1 MCVGASFAWYAW
13 KGSEVNVNV
22 NFADLDP
29 YIKYTPL
36 TIKNSDKN
44 KTLTESNDYT
54 GGIGYNLTFNKNA
67 NGDNLDAYGQNYLK
81 VTSATDSDIFKA
93 SNLKWTLVS
102 VSNNTREEIST
113 GNFVGENVVEGNDTS
128 KMIPISIDFSLTK
141 ESQNTNYEF
150 YLWLDSNGHQNVD
163 ISGKNITVSLASNAS
178 TIKDV
183 DEMYI
188 RSIEYE
194 VGVIKKFTAYSSK
207 YDITGYK
214 IINTETTPSYS
225 DNDWITIS
233 NNEAA
238 TIESGKIVTIEPNK
252 NMNTINN
259 ICIKNS
265 NNEVYCKSIGKYS
278 DEAGDKPNNT
288 LCNNLTYN
296 GNSQQLVSSTSVNGY
311 GYTLKDYTGKNAGD
325 YTITASLKDNYVWK
339 DGTSNDI
346 TFNCSINK
354 KVASITANDQH
365 ITYEDSIDNSVSKI
379 TTSGLVTGHS
389 VSSITLTPSTNNV
402 ITNGTITPSK
412 ATIVSDGTDVTSNY
426 NITYNTGKLVID
438 ALSIENAEITL
449 NQTTYTYD
457 GNEKKPT
464 TTVVLN
470 NKTLILNTD
479 YTVSYSNNKNAGTA
493 TVTITGKGNY
503 TGTKSINFTIGK
515 KANSL
520 TVTAKTLTYN
530 KKDQALVGVSN
541 AQGTVYYAVGTELT
555 SSNYSS
561 SGSATIPT
569 KMNVGSYTVYYYTPG
584 NGNYQEK
591 KGSVISTINPYNLS
605 NATIASISNQLYTGN
620 EIKPAP
626 AVTVP
631 LPSGS
636 TTTLVNGT
644 DFNYSYSNNK
654 NAGTATVTVTGK
666 GNYTGTKSINFK
678 IEYKTY
684 TVTLNN
690 QSATSAGTTILY
702 GRYADGIYL
711 DSAYSKKMTT
721 SANAIA
727 KPSKTGY
734 TFGGYYT
741 ATNGGGTQLINASG
755 NITSSFTNTLYNNNV
770 TLYAKWIADSYTITF
785 NSNGGTGSMSDLT
798 MTYDTAKTLTA
809 NSFKKQYTVTY
820 NYDGATGGNSNS
832 SATANYKF
840 VGWTKDGINL
850 YSKLNLSSNSFTIDN
865 DGMYYVSKSNTGSS
879 GTYLNFFYN
888 KRDDIVS
895 GNDYTEIEVIKSLD
909 YSGNLNLYVGDS
921 HTAAKSQITGTSK
934 SVSSLKVGNNYFA
947 LKGSTNSSP
956 SLLSRGFI
964 GVPVNTS
971 ITIKFRPVL
980 IAAKYNNI
988 DMYFFDS
995 SSVKNLTT
1003 TNGGKVNLYADWNET
1018 SINLPTPTKT
1028 GYTFAGWY
1036 KSSSGGTKVG
1046 NGGTSY
1052 TPTSNVTLYAKWTAN
1067 ALAFNDKTITK
1078 SFSTSSQSDTINS
1091 ASNGTGS
1098 YTYSIISG
1106 NDNSYFSLSGTNLTI
1121 KVSTPGGTYKLTVQ
1135 AKDQKSGATKN
1146 ATITI
1151 TINKISNTLSVTAKT
1166 LTYNK
1171 KDQTLVSV
1179 SNAQGTVYYAV
1190 GTELTSSNYSS
1201 SGSTTIPTK
1210 MNAGSYTIYYYTPG
1224 NGNYQEKKG
1233 SVISKINAYNLSN
1246 ATIASISNQT
1256 YTGNEIK
1263 PTPAVTVPLPSG
1275 STTTLVNGTDFNYSY
1290 SNNKNAGTATVTV
1303 TGKGNYTGTKSINFT
1318 IVYKTYTITLDNQS
1332 ATSAGTTILY
1342 GRYADGIY
1350 LDSAYSKKMTTSAN
1364 PITKPSKT
1372 GNTFGGYYT
1381 ATNGGG
1387 TPLINASGN
1396 ITSSFTNTLYNNNV
1410 TLYAKWSVN
1419 NYTITFNANGG
1430 SVSTANKSV
1439 TYGSTYGDLP
1449 TPTRTGYTFIG
1460 WFTGNATRD
1469 SSQAYKDHPMLYYS
1483 DTYSDLYNAFGYNE
1497 KSLYNHY
1504 LSNGKSEGRR
1514 ISQYISSDTVAITSN
1529 TTLYAGWYP
1538 NPNTYTITYYG
1549 NGGSS
1554 AQYGTSWSNTATYDS
1569 TYTVESNWYTRTGY
1583 TFAGWTTNSDGTDD
1597 GYGWTGW
1604 SGTWKYDNGQYGISN
1619 NTLNLYARWSV
1630 NSYTLSITKGTG
1642 VSTIY
1647 YKVNG
1652 ASSYTSSTSNVSVSV
1667 NYGTTYYYYGT
1678 ASTGY
1683 YMTTCTASSPCSG
1696 SMGTSNVSKS
1706 LTAYESVYQLYNSS
1720 GTSTGYANSLAN
1732 AISNVSSG
1740 GTVKALKNNSS
1751 GAVTI
1756 DKNITFNTNGKTIT
1770 LSNSITNSATTKITG
1785 SGTLYYSSGVVISN
1799 KGNLTISNSTIKTD
1813 YTAAISMSAGT
1824 MNVNG
1829 GTFVINASNCSNGC
1843 APFVPSGGTLNIN
1856 GGTYQ
1861 GTNLNFLVING
1872 GGTVNFGQTKS
1883 LTVSGIAI
1891 WNNSGTINFK
1901 QGTLKDVTNGITLRG
1916 GTANVSGGSIT
1927 ASGQAISVNGGETN
1941 ITGGTLTGAHGILS
1955 SSGTVNITGGSIVG
1969 SSYEAIYNNGA
1980 TVNIGTRDN
1989 VVKDVPELH
1998 SSNSFSFNN
2007 VSGTWNWYD
2016 GVLYGPKSTY
2026 NFNSA
2031 PSATET
2037 GYSAVTVVD
2046 ATNGYKTYLL
2056 KSSDM
2061 VYRLFNSSG
2070 KITGYANS
2078 LANAISNTSSGG
2090 TMLALKNNTSAG
2102 VNVHN
2107 NVTLDTNGKTITMT
2121 GLLVNSAGYTLN
2133 IKGNG
2138 TITSSSSIDELLYV
2152 LGTTNLSETTLQCTS
2167 SNCKRVVL
2175 QRGTLNMSS
2184 GTIIHTAGSAVT
2196 SEKGTFKVTSGSII
2210 GSSGN
2215 GISVSGGNV
2224 NLVTSDKKITVSG
2237 LYYGIISGGAKT
2249 ADVDLNISSDSPTR
2263 IMIYTTSQDNGSS
2276 TAISMEGHDDSNNFV
2291 VTSSIEGATFYS
2303 YGHAMS
2309 NGLYNTMTVSNVV
2322 MESRNI
2328 TLYNRGM
2335 LYLGYDPTVGHADDN
2350 SGADVSIANVDTYAV
2365 FNYTGG
2371 TIYMGRGTYVYDVRN
2386 TSSITNDN
2394 TKKPFAN
2401 YGTIYLN
2408 GGRIYYN
2415 YGVNSSFYN
2424 LEGGTVVQSG
2434 WGINNV
2440 STTYTFNYYNKG
2452 ASYSIRRYSYKK
2464 S

>member
-1 MCVGASFAWYAW
+1 MRNFNKIIFLYIFIFVMCMGASFAWYAW
-13 KGSEVNVNV
+13 KSSEVNVNV

-36 TIKNSDKN
+36 TIKESDKN

-81 VTSATDSDIFKA
+81 VTSTTDSDIFKA
-93 SNLKWTLVS
+93 SNFKWTLVS
-102 VSNNTREEIST
+102 VNDSTRTVIST

-150 YLWLDSNGHQNVD
+150 YLWLDSNSHQNVD
-163 ISGKNITVSLASNAS
+163 ISGKNITVSMASNAS
-178 TIKDV
+178 TIKNV

-194 VGVIKKFTAYSSK
+194 VGIIKKFTAYSSK

-225 DNDWITIS
+225 DNNWIAIS
-233 NNEAA
+233 SDNSTTEAA
-238 TIESGKIVTIEPNK
+238 TIESGRVVTINPNK
-252 NMNTINN
+252 TMDTINN
-259 ICIKNS
+259 ICIKNE

-278 DEAGDKPNNT
+278 DEIDRPTGT

-296 GNSQQLVSSTSVNGY
+296 GNSQQLVSSTSGV
-311 GYTLKDYTGKNAGD
+311 GYTLSGYNQKNAGT
-325 YTITASLKDNYVWK
+325 YTITATLKDNYSWK
-339 DGTSNDI
+339 TSVNGSYTDKATFDCNIKQKTLTVKALDQTIYYGDTISQGLNMI
-346 TFNCSINK
+346 TSTGLVEN
-354 KVASITANDQH
+354 
-365 ITYEDSIDNSVSKI
+365 DSIA
-379 TTSGLVTGHS
+379 
-389 VSSITLTPSTNNV
+389 SITLTPSTTEVTN
-402 ITNGTITPSK
+402 NGTITPE
-412 ATIVSDGTDVTSNY
+412 VSAIFNNDGDDTMGNY
-426 NITYNTGKLVID
+426 NITYEKGKLIIKD
-438 ALSIENAEITL
+438 LSIETAEITL
-449 NQTTYTYD
+449 NPTSYTYD

-464 TTVVLN
+464 ITVVLN
-470 NKTLILNTD
+470 NKTLVNGID
-479 YTVSYSNNKNAGTA
+479 YTV
-493 TVTITGKGNY
+493 
-503 TGTKSINFTIGK
+503 
-515 KANSL
+515 
-520 TVTAKTLTYN
+520 
-530 KKDQALVGVSN
+530 
-541 AQGTVYYAVGTELT
+541 
-555 SSNYSS
+555 
-561 SGSATIPT
+561 
-569 KMNVGSYTVYYYTPG
+569 
-584 NGNYQEK
+584 
-591 KGSVISTINPYNLS
+591 
-605 NATIASISNQLYTGN
+605 
-620 EIKPAP
+620 
-626 AVTVP
+626 
-631 LPSGS
+631 
-636 TTTLVNGT
+636 
-644 DFNYSYSNNK
+644 SYSNNK

-666 GNYTGTKSINFK
+666 GNYTGTKSINF
-678 IEYKTY
+678 
-684 TVTLNN
+684 
-690 QSATSAGTTILY
+690 
-702 GRYADGIYL
+702 
-711 DSAYSKKMTT
+711 
-721 SANAIA
+721 
-727 KPSKTGY
+727 
-734 TFGGYYT
+734 
-741 ATNGGGTQLINASG
+741 
-755 NITSSFTNTLYNNNV
+755 
-770 TLYAKWIADSYTITF
+770 
-785 NSNGGTGSMSDLT
+785 
-798 MTYDTAKTLTA
+798 
-809 NSFKKQYTVTY
+809 
-820 NYDGATGGNSNS
+820 
-832 SATANYKF
+832 
-840 VGWTKDGINL
+840 
-850 YSKLNLSSNSFTIDN
+850 TID
-865 DGMYYVSKSNTGSS
+865 K
-879 GTYLNFFYN
+879 
-888 KRDDIVS
+888 K
-895 GNDYTEIEVIKSLD
+895 
-909 YSGNLNLYVGDS
+909 
-921 HTAAKSQITGTSK
+921 A
-934 SVSSLKVGNNYFA
+934 
-947 LKGSTNSSP
+947 
-956 SLLSRGFI
+956 
-964 GVPVNTS
+964 
-971 ITIKFRPVL
+971 
-980 IAAKYNNI
+980 
-988 DMYFFDS
+988 
-995 SSVKNLTT
+995 
-1003 TNGGKVNLYADWNET
+1003 
-1018 SINLPTPTKT
+1018 
-1028 GYTFAGWY
+1028 
-1036 KSSSGGTKVG
+1036 
-1046 NGGTSY
+1046 
-1052 TPTSNVTLYAKWTAN
+1052 
-1067 ALAFNDKTITK
+1067 
-1078 SFSTSSQSDTINS
+1078 
-1091 ASNGTGS
+1091 
-1098 YTYSIISG
+1098 
-1106 NDNSYFSLSGTNLTI
+1106 
-1121 KVSTPGGTYKLTVQ
+1121 
-1135 AKDQKSGATKN
+1135 
-1146 ATITI
+1146 
-1151 TINKISNTLSVTAKT
+1151 NTLSVTAKT

-1171 KDQTLVSV
+1171 SAQALVSV
-1179 SNAQGTVYYAV
+1179 SNTQGTVYYAV

-1210 MNAGSYTIYYYTPG
+1210 MNAGSYTVYYYTPG
-1224 NGNYQEKKG
+1224 NGNYSAKNG
-1233 SVISKINAYNLSN
+1233 SVTSKINAYNLTN
-1246 ATIASISNQT
+1246 ATIASVSSQT
-1256 YTGNEIK
+1256 YTGSAITPTPAVTVPLPPGSTTTLVNGTDFNYSYSNNKNAGKATVTVTGKGNYTGTKSINFTIDKKANSLTVTAKTLTYNKKDQALVSVSNTQGTVYYAVGTELTSSNYSSSGSTTIPTK
-1263 PTPAVTVPLPSG
+1263 MNAGSYTVYYYTPGNGNYSAKNGSVTSKINAYNLTNATIASVSSQTYTGSAITPTPAVTVPLPSG

-1554 AQYGTSWSNTATYDS
+1554 DQYGTSWSNTATYDS

-1619 NTLNLYARWSV
+1619 NALNLYARWSV

-1642 VSTIY
+1642 VGTIY

-1696 SMGTSNVSKS
+1696 TMGTSNVSKS

-1756 DKNITFNTNGKTIT
+1756 SKNVKINTNGKTIT
-1770 LSNSITNSATTKITG
+1770 LSNSITNSATTEITG
-1785 SGTLYYSSGVVISN
+1785 NGTLYYSSGVVISN

-1813 YTAAISMSAGT
+1813 YTAVISMSAGT
-1824 MNVNG
+1824 INVNG

-1843 APFVPSGGTLNIN
+1843 APFAPTGGTLNIN

-1901 QGTLKDVTNGITLRG
+1901 QGTLKDVTNAITLQG

-1989 VVKDVPELH
+1989 VVNDVPELH
-1998 SSNSFSFNN
+1998 SSNSLSFNN

-2070 KITGYANS
+2070 KITGYA
-2078 LANAISNTSSGG
+2078 ANLSDAITNTSSGG

-2196 SEKGTFKVTSGSII
+2196 SEKGTFEVTSGSII

-2215 GISVSGGNV
+2215 GISVTGGNV
-2224 NLVTSDKKITVSG
+2224 NLVTADRQITVSG
-2237 LYYGIISGGAKT
+2237 LYYGIIAPGTRNAN
-2249 ADVDLNISSDSPTR
+2249 VNLNISSDSPTR
-2263 IMIYTTSQDNGSS
+2263 IMIYTTSKDNIYS
-2276 TAISMEGHDDSNNFV
+2276 TALSMEAHSDSNNFV
-2291 VTSSIEGATFYS
+2291 VTSLIEGAAIYS
-2303 YGHAMS
+2303 YGHAIG
-2309 NGLYNTMTVSNVV
+2309 NGKYNTMTVSNTI
-2322 MESRNI
+2322 MEAGNNS
-2328 TLYNRGM
+2328 TCYNAGT
-2335 LYLGYDPTVGHADDN
+2335 LYLGYDPTVGHVDDN
-2350 SGADVSIANVDTYAV
+2350 SGADVSIANVNHYDIY
-2365 FNYTGG
+2365 NDSGG
-2371 TIYMGRGTYVYDVRN
+2371 KIYMGRGTYVYDVRN
-2386 TSSITNDN
+2386 TSSITNDG
-2394 TKKPFAN
+2394 TKKPFGNA
-2401 YGTIYLN
+2401 GTIYLN

-2415 YGVNSSFYN
+2415 YGVNSSFNN
-2424 LEGGTVVQSG
+2424 LNGGTVVQSG
-2434 WGINNV
+2434 WGINTV
-2440 STTYTFNYYNKG
+2440 STTYTFSYYNEG
-2452 ASYSIRRYSYKK
+2452 AFYSMRRYSYKK

>member
-1 MCVGASFAWYAW
+1 M
-13 KGSEVNVNV
+13 
-22 NFADLDP
+22 
-29 YIKYTPL
+29 
-36 TIKNSDKN
+36 
-44 KTLTESNDYT
+44 
-54 GGIGYNLTFNKNA
+54 NA
-67 NGDNLDAYGQNYLK
+67 
-81 VTSATDSDIFKA
+81 
-93 SNLKWTLVS
+93 
-102 VSNNTREEIST
+102 
-113 GNFVGENVVEGNDTS
+113 
-128 KMIPISIDFSLTK
+128 
-141 ESQNTNYEF
+141 
-150 YLWLDSNGHQNVD
+150 
-163 ISGKNITVSLASNAS
+163 
-178 TIKDV
+178 
-183 DEMYI
+183 
-188 RSIEYE
+188 
-194 VGVIKKFTAYSSK
+194 
-207 YDITGYK
+207 
-214 IINTETTPSYS
+214 
-225 DNDWITIS
+225 
-233 NNEAA
+233 
-238 TIESGKIVTIEPNK
+238 
-252 NMNTINN
+252 
-259 ICIKNS
+259 
-265 NNEVYCKSIGKYS
+265 
-278 DEAGDKPNNT
+278 
-288 LCNNLTYN
+288 
-296 GNSQQLVSSTSVNGY
+296 
-311 GYTLKDYTGKNAGD
+311 
-325 YTITASLKDNYVWK
+325 
-339 DGTSNDI
+339 
-346 TFNCSINK
+346 
-354 KVASITANDQH
+354 
-365 ITYEDSIDNSVSKI
+365 
-379 TTSGLVTGHS
+379 
-389 VSSITLTPSTNNV
+389 
-402 ITNGTITPSK
+402 
-412 ATIVSDGTDVTSNY
+412 
-426 NITYNTGKLVID
+426 
-438 ALSIENAEITL
+438 
-449 NQTTYTYD
+449 
-457 GNEKKPT
+457 
-464 TTVVLN
+464 
-470 NKTLILNTD
+470 
-479 YTVSYSNNKNAGTA
+479 
-493 TVTITGKGNY
+493 
-503 TGTKSINFTIGK
+503 
-515 KANSL
+515 
-520 TVTAKTLTYN
+520 
-530 KKDQALVGVSN
+530 
-541 AQGTVYYAVGTELT
+541 
-555 SSNYSS
+555 
-561 SGSATIPT
+561 
-569 KMNVGSYTVYYYTPG
+569 GSYTVYYYTRG
-584 NGNYQEK
+584 NDNYQEK
-591 KGSVISTINPYNLS
+591 KGSVISTINP
-605 NATIASISNQLYTGN
+605 
-620 EIKPAP
+620 
-626 AVTVP
+626 
-631 LPSGS
+631 
-636 TTTLVNGT
+636 
-644 DFNYSYSNNK
+644 
-654 NAGTATVTVTGK
+654 
-666 GNYTGTKSINFK
+666 
-678 IEYKTY
+678 
-684 TVTLNN
+684 
-690 QSATSAGTTILY
+690 
-702 GRYADGIYL
+702 
-711 DSAYSKKMTT
+711 
-721 SANAIA
+721 
-727 KPSKTGY
+727 
-734 TFGGYYT
+734 
-741 ATNGGGTQLINASG
+741 
-755 NITSSFTNTLYNNNV
+755 
-770 TLYAKWIADSYTITF
+770 
-785 NSNGGTGSMSDLT
+785 
-798 MTYDTAKTLTA
+798 
-809 NSFKKQYTVTY
+809 
-820 NYDGATGGNSNS
+820 
-832 SATANYKF
+832 
-840 VGWTKDGINL
+840 
-850 YSKLNLSSNSFTIDN
+850 
-865 DGMYYVSKSNTGSS
+865 
-879 GTYLNFFYN
+879 
-888 KRDDIVS
+888 
-895 GNDYTEIEVIKSLD
+895 
-909 YSGNLNLYVGDS
+909 
-921 HTAAKSQITGTSK
+921 
-934 SVSSLKVGNNYFA
+934 
-947 LKGSTNSSP
+947 
-956 SLLSRGFI
+956 
-964 GVPVNTS
+964 
-971 ITIKFRPVL
+971 
-980 IAAKYNNI
+980 
-988 DMYFFDS
+988 
-995 SSVKNLTT
+995 
-1003 TNGGKVNLYADWNET
+1003 
-1018 SINLPTPTKT
+1018 
-1028 GYTFAGWY
+1028 
-1036 KSSSGGTKVG
+1036 
-1046 NGGTSY
+1046 
-1052 TPTSNVTLYAKWTAN
+1052 
-1067 ALAFNDKTITK
+1067 
-1078 SFSTSSQSDTINS
+1078 
-1091 ASNGTGS
+1091 
-1098 YTYSIISG
+1098 
-1106 NDNSYFSLSGTNLTI
+1106 
-1121 KVSTPGGTYKLTVQ
+1121 
-1135 AKDQKSGATKN
+1135 
-1146 ATITI
+1146 
-1151 TINKISNTLSVTAKT
+1151 
-1166 LTYNK
+1166 
-1171 KDQTLVSV
+1171 
-1179 SNAQGTVYYAV
+1179 
-1190 GTELTSSNYSS
+1190 
-1201 SGSTTIPTK
+1201 
-1210 MNAGSYTIYYYTPG
+1210 
-1224 NGNYQEKKG
+1224 
-1233 SVISKINAYNLSN
+1233 YNLSN

-1554 AQYGTSWSNTATYDS
+1554 DQYGTSWSNTATYDS

-1619 NTLNLYARWSV
+1619 NALNLYARWSV

-1642 VSTIY
+1642 VGTIY

-1696 SMGTSNVSKS
+1696 TMGTSNVSKS

-1756 DKNITFNTNGKTIT
+1756 SKNVKINTNGKTIT
-1770 LSNSITNSATTKITG
+1770 LSNSITNSATTEITG
-1785 SGTLYYSSGVVISN
+1785 NGTLYYSSGVVISN

-1824 MNVNG
+1824 INVNG
-1829 GTFVINASNCSNGC
+1829 GTFVINASSCSNGC

-1861 GTNLNFLVING
+1861 GTNLNYLVING

-1901 QGTLKDVTNGITLRG
+1901 QGTLKDVINGITLQG

-1941 ITGGTLTGAHGILS
+1941 ITGGTLTGAHGIVS
-1955 SSGTVNITGGSIVG
+1955 GSGTVNITGGSIVG
-1969 SSYEAIYNNGA
+1969 NSYEAIYNNGA

-1989 VVKDVPELH
+1989 VVNDVPELH

-2070 KITGYANS
+2070 KITGYA
-2078 LANAISNTSSGG
+2078 ANLSDAITNTSSGG
-2090 TMLALKNNTSAG
+2090 TMLALKDNTSAG

-2276 TAISMEGHDDSNNFV
+2276 TAISMEGHNDSNNFV

-2303 YGHAMS
+2303 YGHAMN

-2350 SGADVSIANVDTYAV
+2350 SGFDVSIANVDTYAV
-2365 FNYTGG
+2365 VNYIGG

-2386 TSSITNDN
+2386 TSSITNDS

>member
-1 MCVGASFAWYAW
+1 MRNFNKIIFLYIFIFVMCMGASFAWYAW
-13 KGSEVNVNV
+13 KSSEVNVNV

-36 TIKNSDKN
+36 TIKESDKN

-81 VTSATDSDIFKA
+81 VTSTTDSDIFKA
-93 SNLKWTLVS
+93 SNFKWTLVS
-102 VSNNTREEIST
+102 VSDSTRTVIST

-150 YLWLDSNGHQNVD
+150 YLWLDSNSHQNVD
-163 ISGKNITVSLASNAS
+163 ISGKNITVSMASNAS
-178 TIKDV
+178 TIKDI

-225 DNDWITIS
+225 DNDWIAIS
-233 NNEAA
+233 SDNSTTEAA
-238 TIESGKIVTIEPNK
+238 TIESGRVVTINPNK
-252 NMNTINN
+252 TMDTINN
-259 ICIKNS
+259 ICIKNE

-278 DEAGDKPNNT
+278 DEIDRPTGT

-296 GNSQQLVSSTSVNGY
+296 GNSQQLVSSTSGV
-311 GYTLKDYTGKNAGD
+311 GYTLSGYNQKNAGT
-325 YTITASLKDNYVWK
+325 YTITATLKDNYSWK
-339 DGTSNDI
+339 TSVNGSYTDKATFDCNIKQKNLTVKALDQTIYYGDTISQGLNMI
-346 TFNCSINK
+346 TSTGL
-354 KVASITANDQH
+354 VGS
-365 ITYEDSIDNSVSKI
+365 DSIA
-379 TTSGLVTGHS
+379 
-389 VSSITLTPSTNNV
+389 SITLTPSTTEVTN
-402 ITNGTITPSK
+402 NGTITPE
-412 ATIVSDGTDVTSNY
+412 VSAIFNNDGDDTMGNY
-426 NITYNTGKLVID
+426 NITYEKGKLIIKD
-438 ALSIENAEITL
+438 LSIETAEITL
-449 NQTTYTYD
+449 NPTSYTYD

-464 TTVVLN
+464 ITVVLN
-470 NKTLILNTD
+470 NKTLVNGID

-493 TVTITGKGNY
+493 TVTVTGKGNY
-503 TGTKSINFTIGK
+503 TGTKSINFTIDK
-515 KANSL
+515 KANTLS
-520 TVTAKTLTYN
+520 VTAKTLTYN
-530 KKDQALVGVSN
+530 KKDQALVSVSN
-541 AQGTVYYAVGTELT
+541 AQGSVYYAVGTELT
-555 SSNYSS
+555 SSNYSTA
-561 SGSATIPT
+561 GSTTIPT
-569 KMNVGSYTVYYYTPG
+569 KTDAGSYTVYYYTPG

-591 KGSVISTINPYNLS
+591 KGSVISTINPYNLR
-605 NATIASISNQLYTGN
+605 NATIASVSSQTYTGSAITPTPVVTVPLPSSSSPTTLTNNTDFTYSYSNNTNAGTATVTVTGKGNYTGSKSINFTIGKKGNTLSVTAKTLTYNKSAQALVSVSNAQGSVYYAVGTELTSSNYSTAGSTTIPTKTDAGSYTVYYYTLGNGNYSAKNGSVTSKINAYNLTNATIASVSNQTYTGN
-620 EIKPAP
+620 EIKPTP

-631 LPSGS
+631 LPPGS

-654 NAGTATVTVTGK
+654 NT
-666 GNYTGTKSINFK
+666 
-678 IEYKTY
+678 
-684 TVTLNN
+684 
-690 QSATSAGTTILY
+690 
-702 GRYADGIYL
+702 
-711 DSAYSKKMTT
+711 
-721 SANAIA
+721 
-727 KPSKTGY
+727 
-734 TFGGYYT
+734 
-741 ATNGGGTQLINASG
+741 
-755 NITSSFTNTLYNNNV
+755 
-770 TLYAKWIADSYTITF
+770 
-785 NSNGGTGSMSDLT
+785 
-798 MTYDTAKTLTA
+798 
-809 NSFKKQYTVTY
+809 
-820 NYDGATGGNSNS
+820 
-832 SATANYKF
+832 
-840 VGWTKDGINL
+840 
-850 YSKLNLSSNSFTIDN
+850 
-865 DGMYYVSKSNTGSS
+865 
-879 GTYLNFFYN
+879 
-888 KRDDIVS
+888 
-895 GNDYTEIEVIKSLD
+895 
-909 YSGNLNLYVGDS
+909 
-921 HTAAKSQITGTSK
+921 
-934 SVSSLKVGNNYFA
+934 
-947 LKGSTNSSP
+947 
-956 SLLSRGFI
+956 
-964 GVPVNTS
+964 
-971 ITIKFRPVL
+971 
-980 IAAKYNNI
+980 
-988 DMYFFDS
+988 
-995 SSVKNLTT
+995 
-1003 TNGGKVNLYADWNET
+1003 
-1018 SINLPTPTKT
+1018 
-1028 GYTFAGWY
+1028 
-1036 KSSSGGTKVG
+1036 
-1046 NGGTSY
+1046 
-1052 TPTSNVTLYAKWTAN
+1052 
-1067 ALAFNDKTITK
+1067 
-1078 SFSTSSQSDTINS
+1078 
-1091 ASNGTGS
+1091 
-1098 YTYSIISG
+1098 
-1106 NDNSYFSLSGTNLTI
+1106 
-1121 KVSTPGGTYKLTVQ
+1121 
-1135 AKDQKSGATKN
+1135 
-1146 ATITI
+1146 
-1151 TINKISNTLSVTAKT
+1151 
-1166 LTYNK
+1166 
-1171 KDQTLVSV
+1171 
-1179 SNAQGTVYYAV
+1179 
-1190 GTELTSSNYSS
+1190 
-1201 SGSTTIPTK
+1201 
-1210 MNAGSYTIYYYTPG
+1210 
-1224 NGNYQEKKG
+1224 
-1233 SVISKINAYNLSN
+1233 
-1246 ATIASISNQT
+1246 
-1256 YTGNEIK
+1256 
-1263 PTPAVTVPLPSG
+1263 
-1275 STTTLVNGTDFNYSY
+1275 
-1290 SNNKNAGTATVTV
+1290 GTATVTV

-1364 PITKPSKT
+1364 HITKPSKT
-1372 GNTFGGYYT
+1372 GYTFGGYYT

-1387 TPLINASGN
+1387 TQLINASGN

-1419 NYTITFNANGG
+1419 NYTVTFNANGG
-1430 SVSTANKSV
+1430 SVSTASKSV
-1439 TYGSTYGDLP
+1439 TYGSTYGNLP
-1449 TPTRTGYTFIG
+1449 TPTRNGYTFIG

-1469 SSQAYKDHPMLYYS
+1469 SSKAYKDHPMLYYS

-1497 KSLYNHY
+1497 KSLYDHY
-1504 LSNGKSEGRR
+1504 LSYGKSEGRR

-1538 NPNTYTITYYG
+1538 NPSTYTITYYG

-1569 TYTVESNWYTRTGY
+1569 PYTIENNWYTRTGY

-1619 NTLNLYARWSV
+1619 NALNLYARWSV

-1642 VSTIY
+1642 VGTIY

-1696 SMGTSNVSKS
+1696 TMGTSNVSKS

-1756 DKNITFNTNGKTIT
+1756 SKNVKINTNGKTIT
-1770 LSNSITNSATTKITG
+1770 LSNSITNSATTEITG
-1785 SGTLYYSSGVVISN
+1785 NGTLYYSSGVVISN

-1813 YTAAISMSAGT
+1813 YTAVISMSAGT
-1824 MNVNG
+1824 INVNG

-1901 QGTLKDVTNGITLRG
+1901 KGTLKDVTNAITLRG

-1941 ITGGTLTGAHGILS
+1941 ITGGTLTGAHGIVS
-1955 SSGTVNITGGSIVG
+1955 SSGTVNVTGGSIVG

-1989 VVKDVPELH
+1989 VVNDVPELH
-1998 SSNSFSFNN
+1998 SSNSLSFNN

-2016 GVLYGPKSTY
+2016 GVLYGPQSTY

-2046 ATNGYKTYLL
+2046 AANGYKTYLL

-2061 VYRLFNSSG
+2061 VYRLHNSSG
-2070 KITGYANS
+2070 KITGYA
-2078 LANAISNTSSGG
+2078 ANLSDAITNTSSGG
-2090 TMLALKNNTSAG
+2090 TMLALKDNTSAG

-2121 GLLVNSAGYTLN
+2121 GLLVNSDGYTLN
-2133 IKGNG
+2133 IKGSG

-2152 LGTTNLSETTLQCTS
+2152 LGTTNLSETTLKCTS
-2167 SNCKRVVL
+2167 SSCKRVVL

-2184 GTIIHTAGSAVT
+2184 GIILHTAGSAVRN
-2196 SEKGTFKVTSGSII
+2196 EKGTFKVTGGSII

-2224 NLVTSDKKITVSG
+2224 NLVTSDKQITVSG

-2249 ADVDLNISSDSPTR
+2249 ANVNLNISSDSPTR

-2276 TAISMEGHDDSNNFV
+2276 TAISMEGHDASNNFV

-2303 YGHAMS
+2303 YGHAMN

-2335 LYLGYDPTVGHADDN
+2335 LYLGYDPTVGHVDDN
-2350 SGADVSIANVDTYAV
+2350 SGADVSIANVDTYDV

-2371 TIYMGRGTYVYDVRN
+2371 TIYMGKGTYVYDVRD

-2434 WGINNV
+2434 WGITNV

-2452 ASYSIRRYSYKK
+2452 ASYSIRRYSSKK

>member
-1 MCVGASFAWYAW
+1 MRNFNKIIFLYIFIFVMCMGASFAWYAW
-13 KGSEVNVNV
+13 KSSEVNVNV

-36 TIKNSDKN
+36 TIKESDKN

-81 VTSATDSDIFKA
+81 VTSTTDSDIFKA
-93 SNLKWTLVS
+93 SNFKWTLVS
-102 VSNNTREEIST
+102 VNDSTRTVIST

-150 YLWLDSNGHQNVD
+150 YLWLDSNSHQNVD
-163 ISGKNITVSLASNAS
+163 ISGKNITVSMASNAS
-178 TIKDV
+178 TIKNV

-194 VGVIKKFTAYSSK
+194 VGIIKKFTAYSSK

-225 DNDWITIS
+225 DNDWIAIS
-233 NNEAA
+233 SDNSTTEAA
-238 TIESGKIVTIEPNK
+238 TIESGKVVTINPNK
-252 NMNTINN
+252 TMDTINN
-259 ICIKNS
+259 ICIKNE

-278 DEAGDKPNNT
+278 DEIDRPTGT

-296 GNSQQLVSSTSVNGY
+296 GNSQQLVSSTSGV
-311 GYTLKDYTGKNAGD
+311 GYTLSGYNQKNAGT
-325 YTITASLKDNYVWK
+325 YTITATLKDNYSWK
-339 DGTSNDI
+339 TSVNGSYTDKATFDCNIKQKTLTVKALDQTIYYGDTISQGLNMITSTGLVEND
-346 TFNCSINK
+346 
-354 KVASITANDQH
+354 SIT
-365 ITYEDSIDNSVSKI
+365 SII
-379 TTSGLVTGHS
+379 
-389 VSSITLTPSTNNV
+389 LTPSTTEVTN
-402 ITNGTITPSK
+402 NGTITPG
-412 ATIVSDGTDVTSNY
+412 VSAIFNNDGDDTMGNY
-426 NITYNTGKLVID
+426 NITYEKGKLIIKD
-438 ALSIENAEITL
+438 LSIETAEITL

-470 NKTLILNTD
+470 NKTLVNGTD

-503 TGTKSINFTIGK
+503 TGSKSINFTIDK

-530 KKDQALVGVSN
+530 KKAQA
-541 AQGTVYYAVGTELT
+541 
-555 SSNYSS
+555 
-561 SGSATIPT
+561 
-569 KMNVGSYTVYYYTPG
+569 
-584 NGNYQEK
+584 
-591 KGSVISTINPYNLS
+591 
-605 NATIASISNQLYTGN
+605 
-620 EIKPAP
+620 
-626 AVTVP
+626 
-631 LPSGS
+631 
-636 TTTLVNGT
+636 
-644 DFNYSYSNNK
+644 
-654 NAGTATVTVTGK
+654 
-666 GNYTGTKSINFK
+666 
-678 IEYKTY
+678 
-684 TVTLNN
+684 
-690 QSATSAGTTILY
+690 
-702 GRYADGIYL
+702 
-711 DSAYSKKMTT
+711 
-721 SANAIA
+721 
-727 KPSKTGY
+727 
-734 TFGGYYT
+734 
-741 ATNGGGTQLINASG
+741 
-755 NITSSFTNTLYNNNV
+755 
-770 TLYAKWIADSYTITF
+770 
-785 NSNGGTGSMSDLT
+785 
-798 MTYDTAKTLTA
+798 
-809 NSFKKQYTVTY
+809 
-820 NYDGATGGNSNS
+820 
-832 SATANYKF
+832 
-840 VGWTKDGINL
+840 
-850 YSKLNLSSNSFTIDN
+850 
-865 DGMYYVSKSNTGSS
+865 
-879 GTYLNFFYN
+879 
-888 KRDDIVS
+888 
-895 GNDYTEIEVIKSLD
+895 
-909 YSGNLNLYVGDS
+909 
-921 HTAAKSQITGTSK
+921 
-934 SVSSLKVGNNYFA
+934 
-947 LKGSTNSSP
+947 
-956 SLLSRGFI
+956 
-964 GVPVNTS
+964 
-971 ITIKFRPVL
+971 
-980 IAAKYNNI
+980 
-988 DMYFFDS
+988 
-995 SSVKNLTT
+995 
-1003 TNGGKVNLYADWNET
+1003 
-1018 SINLPTPTKT
+1018 
-1028 GYTFAGWY
+1028 
-1036 KSSSGGTKVG
+1036 
-1046 NGGTSY
+1046 
-1052 TPTSNVTLYAKWTAN
+1052 
-1067 ALAFNDKTITK
+1067 
-1078 SFSTSSQSDTINS
+1078 
-1091 ASNGTGS
+1091 
-1098 YTYSIISG
+1098 
-1106 NDNSYFSLSGTNLTI
+1106 
-1121 KVSTPGGTYKLTVQ
+1121 
-1135 AKDQKSGATKN
+1135 
-1146 ATITI
+1146 
-1151 TINKISNTLSVTAKT
+1151 
-1166 LTYNK
+1166 
-1171 KDQTLVSV
+1171 LVSV
-1179 SNAQGTVYYAV
+1179 SNTQGTVYYAV

-1210 MNAGSYTIYYYTPG
+1210 MNAGSYTVYYYTRG
-1224 NGNYQEKKG
+1224 NDNYQEKKG
-1233 SVISKINAYNLSN
+1233 SVISTINPYNLSN

-1256 YTGNEIK
+1256 YTGSAIT
-1263 PTPAVTVPLPSG
+1263 PTPAVTVPLPPG

-1554 AQYGTSWSNTATYDS
+1554 DQYGTSWSNTATYDS

-1619 NTLNLYARWSV
+1619 NALNLYARWSV

-1642 VSTIY
+1642 VGTIY

-1652 ASSYTSSTSNVSVSV
+1652 ASSYTSSTSNVSVGV

-1696 SMGTSNVSKS
+1696 TMGTSNVSKS

-1756 DKNITFNTNGKTIT
+1756 SKNVKINTNGKTIT
-1770 LSNSITNSATTKITG
+1770 LSNSITNSATTEITG
-1785 SGTLYYSSGVVISN
+1785 NGTLYYSSGVVISN

-1813 YTAAISMSAGT
+1813 YTAVISMSAGT
-1824 MNVNG
+1824 INVNG

-1843 APFVPSGGTLNIN
+1843 APFAPTGGTLNIN

-1901 QGTLKDVTNGITLRG
+1901 QGTLKDVTNAITLQG

-1989 VVKDVPELH
+1989 VVNDVPELH
-1998 SSNSFSFNN
+1998 SSNSLSFNN

-2070 KITGYANS
+2070 KITGYA
-2078 LANAISNTSSGG
+2078 ANLSDAITNTSSGG

-2303 YGHAMS
+2303 YGHAMN

-2335 LYLGYDPTVGHADDN
+2335 LYLGYDPTVGHVDNN
-2350 SGADVSIANVDTYAV
+2350 SGADVSIANVDTYDV
-2365 FNYTGG
+2365 CNYTGG
-2371 TIYMGRGTYVYDVRN
+2371 TIYMGRGTYVYDVRD
-2386 TSSITNDN
+2386 TSSITNDS

-2452 ASYSIRRYSYKK
+2452 ASYSIRRYSSKK

>member
-1 MCVGASFAWYAW
+1 MRNFNKIIFLYIFIFVMCMGASFAWYAW
-13 KGSEVNVNV
+13 KSSEVNVNV

-36 TIKNSDKN
+36 TIKESDKN

-81 VTSATDSDIFKA
+81 VTSTTDSDIFKA
-93 SNLKWTLVS
+93 SNFKWTLVS
-102 VSNNTREEIST
+102 VNDSTRTVIST

-150 YLWLDSNGHQNVD
+150 YLWLDSNSHQNVD
-163 ISGKNITVSLASNAS
+163 ISGKNITVSMASNAS
-178 TIKDV
+178 TIKNV

-194 VGVIKKFTAYSSK
+194 VGIIKKFTAYSSK

-225 DNDWITIS
+225 DNNWIAIS
-233 NNEAA
+233 SDNSTTEAA
-238 TIESGKIVTIEPNK
+238 TIESGRVVTINPNK
-252 NMNTINN
+252 TMDTINN
-259 ICIKNS
+259 ICIKNE

-278 DEAGDKPNNT
+278 DEIDRPTGT

-296 GNSQQLVSSTSVNGY
+296 GNSQQLVSSTSGV
-311 GYTLKDYTGKNAGD
+311 GYTLSGYNQKNAGT
-325 YTITASLKDNYVWK
+325 YTITATLKDNYSWK
-339 DGTSNDI
+339 TSVNGSYTDKATFDCNIKQKTLTVKALDQTIYYGDTISQGLNMITSTGLVEND
-346 TFNCSINK
+346 
-354 KVASITANDQH
+354 SIT
-365 ITYEDSIDNSVSKI
+365 SII
-379 TTSGLVTGHS
+379 
-389 VSSITLTPSTNNV
+389 LTPSTTEVTN
-402 ITNGTITPSK
+402 NGTITPG
-412 ATIVSDGTDVTSNY
+412 VSAIFNNDGDDTMGNY
-426 NITYNTGKLVID
+426 NITYEKGKLIIKD
-438 ALSIENAEITL
+438 LSIETAEITL

-470 NKTLILNTD
+470 NKTLVNGTD

-503 TGTKSINFTIGK
+503 TGSKSINFTIDK

-530 KKDQALVGVSN
+530 KKAQA
-541 AQGTVYYAVGTELT
+541 
-555 SSNYSS
+555 
-561 SGSATIPT
+561 
-569 KMNVGSYTVYYYTPG
+569 
-584 NGNYQEK
+584 
-591 KGSVISTINPYNLS
+591 
-605 NATIASISNQLYTGN
+605 
-620 EIKPAP
+620 
-626 AVTVP
+626 
-631 LPSGS
+631 
-636 TTTLVNGT
+636 
-644 DFNYSYSNNK
+644 
-654 NAGTATVTVTGK
+654 
-666 GNYTGTKSINFK
+666 
-678 IEYKTY
+678 
-684 TVTLNN
+684 
-690 QSATSAGTTILY
+690 
-702 GRYADGIYL
+702 
-711 DSAYSKKMTT
+711 
-721 SANAIA
+721 
-727 KPSKTGY
+727 
-734 TFGGYYT
+734 
-741 ATNGGGTQLINASG
+741 
-755 NITSSFTNTLYNNNV
+755 
-770 TLYAKWIADSYTITF
+770 
-785 NSNGGTGSMSDLT
+785 
-798 MTYDTAKTLTA
+798 
-809 NSFKKQYTVTY
+809 
-820 NYDGATGGNSNS
+820 
-832 SATANYKF
+832 
-840 VGWTKDGINL
+840 
-850 YSKLNLSSNSFTIDN
+850 
-865 DGMYYVSKSNTGSS
+865 
-879 GTYLNFFYN
+879 
-888 KRDDIVS
+888 
-895 GNDYTEIEVIKSLD
+895 
-909 YSGNLNLYVGDS
+909 
-921 HTAAKSQITGTSK
+921 
-934 SVSSLKVGNNYFA
+934 
-947 LKGSTNSSP
+947 
-956 SLLSRGFI
+956 
-964 GVPVNTS
+964 
-971 ITIKFRPVL
+971 
-980 IAAKYNNI
+980 
-988 DMYFFDS
+988 
-995 SSVKNLTT
+995 
-1003 TNGGKVNLYADWNET
+1003 
-1018 SINLPTPTKT
+1018 
-1028 GYTFAGWY
+1028 
-1036 KSSSGGTKVG
+1036 
-1046 NGGTSY
+1046 
-1052 TPTSNVTLYAKWTAN
+1052 
-1067 ALAFNDKTITK
+1067 
-1078 SFSTSSQSDTINS
+1078 
-1091 ASNGTGS
+1091 
-1098 YTYSIISG
+1098 
-1106 NDNSYFSLSGTNLTI
+1106 
-1121 KVSTPGGTYKLTVQ
+1121 
-1135 AKDQKSGATKN
+1135 
-1146 ATITI
+1146 
-1151 TINKISNTLSVTAKT
+1151 
-1166 LTYNK
+1166 
-1171 KDQTLVSV
+1171 LVSV
-1179 SNAQGTVYYAV
+1179 SNTQGTVYYAV

-1210 MNAGSYTIYYYTPG
+1210 MNAGSYTVYYYTRG
-1224 NGNYQEKKG
+1224 NDNYQEKKG
-1233 SVISKINAYNLSN
+1233 SVISTINPYNLSN

-1256 YTGNEIK
+1256 YTGSAIT
-1263 PTPAVTVPLPSG
+1263 PTPAVTVPLPPG

-1554 AQYGTSWSNTATYDS
+1554 DQYGTSWSNTATYDS

-1619 NTLNLYARWSV
+1619 NALNLYARWSV

-1642 VSTIY
+1642 VGTIY

-1652 ASSYTSSTSNVSVSV
+1652 ASSYTSSTSNVSVGV

-1696 SMGTSNVSKS
+1696 TMGTSNVSKS

-1756 DKNITFNTNGKTIT
+1756 SKNVKINTNGKTIT
-1770 LSNSITNSATTKITG
+1770 LSNSITNSATTEITG
-1785 SGTLYYSSGVVISN
+1785 NGTLYYSSGVVISN

-1813 YTAAISMSAGT
+1813 YTAVISMSAGT
-1824 MNVNG
+1824 INVNG

-1843 APFVPSGGTLNIN
+1843 APFAPTGGTLNIN

-1901 QGTLKDVTNGITLRG
+1901 QGTLKDVTNAITLQG

-1989 VVKDVPELH
+1989 VVNDVPELH
-1998 SSNSFSFNN
+1998 SSNSLSFNN

-2070 KITGYANS
+2070 KITGYA
-2078 LANAISNTSSGG
+2078 ANLSDAITNTSSGG

-2303 YGHAMS
+2303 YGHAMN

-2335 LYLGYDPTVGHADDN
+2335 LYLGYDPTVGHVDNN
-2350 SGADVSIANVDTYAV
+2350 SGADVSIANVDTYDV
-2365 FNYTGG
+2365 CNYTGG
-2371 TIYMGRGTYVYDVRN
+2371 TIYMGRGTYVYDVRD
-2386 TSSITNDN
+2386 TSSITNDS

-2452 ASYSIRRYSYKK
+2452 ASYSIRRYSSKK

>member
-1 MCVGASFAWYAW
+1 MRNFNKIIFLYIFIFVMCMGASFAWYAW
-13 KGSEVNVNV
+13 KSSEVNVNV

-36 TIKNSDKN
+36 TIKESDKN

-81 VTSATDSDIFKA
+81 VTSTTDSDIFKA
-93 SNLKWTLVS
+93 SNFKWTLVS
-102 VSNNTREEIST
+102 VSDSTRTVIST

-150 YLWLDSNGHQNVD
+150 YLWLDSNSHQNVD
-163 ISGKNITVSLASNAS
+163 ISGKNITVSMASNAS
-178 TIKDV
+178 TIKDI

-225 DNDWITIS
+225 DNDWIAIS
-233 NNEAA
+233 SDNSTTEAA
-238 TIESGKIVTIEPNK
+238 TIESGRVVTINPNK
-252 NMNTINN
+252 TMDTINN
-259 ICIKNS
+259 ICIKNE

-278 DEAGDKPNNT
+278 DEIDRPTGT

-296 GNSQQLVSSTSVNGY
+296 GNSQQLVSSTSGV
-311 GYTLKDYTGKNAGD
+311 GYTLSGYNQKNAGT
-325 YTITASLKDNYVWK
+325 YTITATLKDNYSWK
-339 DGTSNDI
+339 TSVNGSYTDKATFDCNIKQKNLTVKALDQTIYYGDTISQGLNMI
-346 TFNCSINK
+346 TSTGL
-354 KVASITANDQH
+354 VGS
-365 ITYEDSIDNSVSKI
+365 DSIA
-379 TTSGLVTGHS
+379 
-389 VSSITLTPSTNNV
+389 SITLTPSTTEVTN
-402 ITNGTITPSK
+402 NGTITPE
-412 ATIVSDGTDVTSNY
+412 VSAIFNNDGDDTMGNY
-426 NITYNTGKLVID
+426 NITYEKGKLIIKD
-438 ALSIENAEITL
+438 LSIETAEITL
-449 NQTTYTYD
+449 NPTSYTYD

-464 TTVVLN
+464 ITVVLN
-470 NKTLILNTD
+470 NKTLVNGID

-493 TVTITGKGNY
+493 TVTVTGKGNY
-503 TGTKSINFTIGK
+503 TGTKSINFTIDK
-515 KANSL
+515 KANTLS
-520 TVTAKTLTYN
+520 VTAKTLTYN
-530 KKDQALVGVSN
+530 KKDQALVSVSN
-541 AQGTVYYAVGTELT
+541 AQGSVYYAVGTELT
-555 SSNYSS
+555 SSNYSTA
-561 SGSATIPT
+561 GSTTIPT
-569 KMNVGSYTVYYYTPG
+569 KTDAGSYTVYYYTPG

-591 KGSVISTINPYNLS
+591 KGSVISTINPYNLR
-605 NATIASISNQLYTGN
+605 NATIASVSSQTYTGSA
-620 EIKPAP
+620 ITPTP
-626 AVTVP
+626 VVTVP
-631 LPSGS
+631 LPSS
-636 TTTLVNGT
+636 SSPTTLTNNT
-644 DFNYSYSNNK
+644 DFTYSYSNNT

-666 GNYTGTKSINFK
+666 GNYTGSKSINF
-678 IEYKTY
+678 
-684 TVTLNN
+684 
-690 QSATSAGTTILY
+690 TI
-702 GRYADGIYL
+702 G
-711 DSAYSKKMTT
+711 KK
-721 SANAIA
+721 
-727 KPSKTGY
+727 G
-734 TFGGYYT
+734 
-741 ATNGGGTQLINASG
+741 
-755 NITSSFTNTLYNNNV
+755 
-770 TLYAKWIADSYTITF
+770 
-785 NSNGGTGSMSDLT
+785 
-798 MTYDTAKTLTA
+798 
-809 NSFKKQYTVTY
+809 
-820 NYDGATGGNSNS
+820 
-832 SATANYKF
+832 
-840 VGWTKDGINL
+840 
-850 YSKLNLSSNSFTIDN
+850 
-865 DGMYYVSKSNTGSS
+865 
-879 GTYLNFFYN
+879 
-888 KRDDIVS
+888 
-895 GNDYTEIEVIKSLD
+895 
-909 YSGNLNLYVGDS
+909 
-921 HTAAKSQITGTSK
+921 
-934 SVSSLKVGNNYFA
+934 
-947 LKGSTNSSP
+947 
-956 SLLSRGFI
+956 
-964 GVPVNTS
+964 
-971 ITIKFRPVL
+971 
-980 IAAKYNNI
+980 
-988 DMYFFDS
+988 
-995 SSVKNLTT
+995 
-1003 TNGGKVNLYADWNET
+1003 
-1018 SINLPTPTKT
+1018 
-1028 GYTFAGWY
+1028 
-1036 KSSSGGTKVG
+1036 
-1046 NGGTSY
+1046 
-1052 TPTSNVTLYAKWTAN
+1052 
-1067 ALAFNDKTITK
+1067 
-1078 SFSTSSQSDTINS
+1078 
-1091 ASNGTGS
+1091 
-1098 YTYSIISG
+1098 
-1106 NDNSYFSLSGTNLTI
+1106 
-1121 KVSTPGGTYKLTVQ
+1121 
-1135 AKDQKSGATKN
+1135 
-1146 ATITI
+1146 
-1151 TINKISNTLSVTAKT
+1151 NTLSVTAKT

-1171 KDQTLVSV
+1171 SAQALVSV
-1179 SNAQGTVYYAV
+1179 SNAQGSVYYAV
-1190 GTELTSSNYSS
+1190 GTELTSSNYSTA
-1201 SGSTTIPTK
+1201 GSTTIPTK
-1210 MNAGSYTIYYYTPG
+1210 TDAGSYTVYYYTLG
-1224 NGNYQEKKG
+1224 NGNYSAKNG
-1233 SVISKINAYNLSN
+1233 SVTSKINAYNLTN
-1246 ATIASISNQT
+1246 ATIASVSNQT

-1290 SNNKNAGTATVTV
+1290 SNNKNAGTATVTITGKGNYTGSKSINFTIDKKANSLTVTAKTLTYNKKDQALVSVSNAQGTVYYAVGTELTSSNYSSSGSTTIPTKMNAGSYTVYYYTPGNGNYQAKSGNVTAKINAYNLSNATIASISNQHYTGNEIEPTPAVTVPLPSGSTTTLVNGTDFNYSYSNNKNAGTATVTITGKGNYTGSKSINFTIDKKANSLTVTAKTLTYNKKDQALVSVSNAQGTVYYAVGTELTSSNYSSSGSTTIPTKMNAGSYAVYYYTPGNGNYQAKSGNVTAKINAYNLSNATIASVSSQTYTGSAITPTPAVTVPLPPGSTTTLVNGTDFNYSYSNNKNTGTATVTV

-1364 PITKPSKT
+1364 HITKPSKT
-1372 GNTFGGYYT
+1372 GYTFGGYYT

-1387 TPLINASGN
+1387 TQLINASGN

-1419 NYTITFNANGG
+1419 NYTVTFNANGG
-1430 SVSTANKSV
+1430 SVSTASKSV
-1439 TYGSTYGDLP
+1439 TYGSTYGNLP
-1449 TPTRTGYTFIG
+1449 TPTRNGYTFIG

-1469 SSQAYKDHPMLYYS
+1469 SSKAYKDHPMLYYS

-1497 KSLYNHY
+1497 KSLYDHY
-1504 LSNGKSEGRR
+1504 LSYGKSEGRR

-1538 NPNTYTITYYG
+1538 NPSTYTITYYG

-1569 TYTVESNWYTRTGY
+1569 PYTIENNWYTRTGY

-1619 NTLNLYARWSV
+1619 NALNLYARWSV

-1642 VSTIY
+1642 VGTIY

-1696 SMGTSNVSKS
+1696 TMGTSNVSKS

-1756 DKNITFNTNGKTIT
+1756 SKNVKINTNGKTIT
-1770 LSNSITNSATTKITG
+1770 LSNSITNSATTEITG
-1785 SGTLYYSSGVVISN
+1785 NGTLYYSSGVVISN

-1813 YTAAISMSAGT
+1813 YTAVISMSAGT
-1824 MNVNG
+1824 INVNG

-1901 QGTLKDVTNGITLRG
+1901 KGTLKDVTNAITLRG

-1941 ITGGTLTGAHGILS
+1941 ITGGTLTGAHGIVS
-1955 SSGTVNITGGSIVG
+1955 SSGTVNVTGGSIVG

-1989 VVKDVPELH
+1989 VVNDVPELH
-1998 SSNSFSFNN
+1998 SSNSLSFNN

-2016 GVLYGPKSTY
+2016 GVLYGPQSTY

-2046 ATNGYKTYLL
+2046 AANGYKTYLL

-2061 VYRLFNSSG
+2061 VYRLHNSSG
-2070 KITGYANS
+2070 KITGYA
-2078 LANAISNTSSGG
+2078 ANLSDAITNTSSGG
-2090 TMLALKNNTSAG
+2090 TMLALKDNTSAG

-2121 GLLVNSAGYTLN
+2121 GLLVNSDGYTLN
-2133 IKGNG
+2133 IKGSG

-2152 LGTTNLSETTLQCTS
+2152 LGTTNLSETTLKCTS
-2167 SNCKRVVL
+2167 SSCKRVVL

-2184 GTIIHTAGSAVT
+2184 GIILHTAGSAVRN
-2196 SEKGTFKVTSGSII
+2196 EKGTFKVTGGSII

-2224 NLVTSDKKITVSG
+2224 NLVTSDKQITVSG

-2249 ADVDLNISSDSPTR
+2249 ANVNLNISSDSPTR

-2276 TAISMEGHDDSNNFV
+2276 TAISMEGHDASNNFV

-2303 YGHAMS
+2303 YGHAMN

-2335 LYLGYDPTVGHADDN
+2335 LYLGYDPTVGHVDDN
-2350 SGADVSIANVDTYAV
+2350 SGADVSIANVDTYDV

-2371 TIYMGRGTYVYDVRN
+2371 TIYMGKGTYVYDVRD

-2434 WGINNV
+2434 WGITNV

-2452 ASYSIRRYSYKK
+2452 ASYSIRRYSSKK

>member
-1 MCVGASFAWYAW
+1 MRNFNKIIFLYIFIFVMCMGASFAWYAW
-13 KGSEVNVNV
+13 KSSEVNVNV

-36 TIKNSDKN
+36 TIKESDKN

-81 VTSATDSDIFKA
+81 VTSTTDSDIFKA
-93 SNLKWTLVS
+93 SNFKWTLVS
-102 VSNNTREEIST
+102 VNDSTRTVIST

-150 YLWLDSNGHQNVD
+150 YLWLDSNSHQNVD
-163 ISGKNITVSLASNAS
+163 ISGKNITVSMASNAS
-178 TIKDV
+178 TIKNV

-194 VGVIKKFTAYSSK
+194 VGIIKKFTAYSSK

-225 DNDWITIS
+225 DNNWIAIS
-233 NNEAA
+233 SDNSTTEAA
-238 TIESGKIVTIEPNK
+238 TIESGRVVTINPNK
-252 NMNTINN
+252 TMDIINN
-259 ICIKNS
+259 ICIKNE

-278 DEAGDKPNNT
+278 DEIDRPTGT

-296 GNSQQLVSSTSVNGY
+296 GNSQQLVSSTSGV
-311 GYTLKDYTGKNAGD
+311 GYTLSGYNQKNAGT
-325 YTITASLKDNYVWK
+325 YTITATLKDNYSWK
-339 DGTSNDI
+339 TSVNGSYTDKATFDCNIKQKTLTVKALDQTIYYGDTISQGLNMITSTGLVEND
-346 TFNCSINK
+346 
-354 KVASITANDQH
+354 SIT
-365 ITYEDSIDNSVSKI
+365 SII
-379 TTSGLVTGHS
+379 
-389 VSSITLTPSTNNV
+389 LTPSTTEVTN
-402 ITNGTITPSK
+402 NGTITPG
-412 ATIVSDGTDVTSNY
+412 VSAIFNNDGDDTMGNY
-426 NITYNTGKLVID
+426 NITYEKGKLIIKD
-438 ALSIENAEITL
+438 LSIETAEITL

-470 NKTLILNTD
+470 NKTLVNGTD

-503 TGTKSINFTIGK
+503 TGSKSINFTIDK

-530 KKDQALVGVSN
+530 KKAQA
-541 AQGTVYYAVGTELT
+541 
-555 SSNYSS
+555 
-561 SGSATIPT
+561 
-569 KMNVGSYTVYYYTPG
+569 
-584 NGNYQEK
+584 
-591 KGSVISTINPYNLS
+591 
-605 NATIASISNQLYTGN
+605 
-620 EIKPAP
+620 
-626 AVTVP
+626 
-631 LPSGS
+631 
-636 TTTLVNGT
+636 
-644 DFNYSYSNNK
+644 
-654 NAGTATVTVTGK
+654 
-666 GNYTGTKSINFK
+666 
-678 IEYKTY
+678 
-684 TVTLNN
+684 
-690 QSATSAGTTILY
+690 
-702 GRYADGIYL
+702 
-711 DSAYSKKMTT
+711 
-721 SANAIA
+721 
-727 KPSKTGY
+727 
-734 TFGGYYT
+734 
-741 ATNGGGTQLINASG
+741 
-755 NITSSFTNTLYNNNV
+755 
-770 TLYAKWIADSYTITF
+770 
-785 NSNGGTGSMSDLT
+785 
-798 MTYDTAKTLTA
+798 
-809 NSFKKQYTVTY
+809 
-820 NYDGATGGNSNS
+820 
-832 SATANYKF
+832 
-840 VGWTKDGINL
+840 
-850 YSKLNLSSNSFTIDN
+850 
-865 DGMYYVSKSNTGSS
+865 
-879 GTYLNFFYN
+879 
-888 KRDDIVS
+888 
-895 GNDYTEIEVIKSLD
+895 
-909 YSGNLNLYVGDS
+909 
-921 HTAAKSQITGTSK
+921 
-934 SVSSLKVGNNYFA
+934 
-947 LKGSTNSSP
+947 
-956 SLLSRGFI
+956 
-964 GVPVNTS
+964 
-971 ITIKFRPVL
+971 
-980 IAAKYNNI
+980 
-988 DMYFFDS
+988 
-995 SSVKNLTT
+995 
-1003 TNGGKVNLYADWNET
+1003 
-1018 SINLPTPTKT
+1018 
-1028 GYTFAGWY
+1028 
-1036 KSSSGGTKVG
+1036 
-1046 NGGTSY
+1046 
-1052 TPTSNVTLYAKWTAN
+1052 
-1067 ALAFNDKTITK
+1067 
-1078 SFSTSSQSDTINS
+1078 
-1091 ASNGTGS
+1091 
-1098 YTYSIISG
+1098 
-1106 NDNSYFSLSGTNLTI
+1106 
-1121 KVSTPGGTYKLTVQ
+1121 
-1135 AKDQKSGATKN
+1135 
-1146 ATITI
+1146 
-1151 TINKISNTLSVTAKT
+1151 
-1166 LTYNK
+1166 
-1171 KDQTLVSV
+1171 LVSV
-1179 SNAQGTVYYAV
+1179 SNTQGTVYYAV

-1210 MNAGSYTIYYYTPG
+1210 MNAGSYTVYYYTRG
-1224 NGNYQEKKG
+1224 NDNYQEKKG
-1233 SVISKINAYNLSN
+1233 SVISTINPYNLSN

-1256 YTGNEIK
+1256 YTGSAIT
-1263 PTPAVTVPLPSG
+1263 PTPAVTVPLPPG

-1554 AQYGTSWSNTATYDS
+1554 DQYGTSWSNTATYDS

-1619 NTLNLYARWSV
+1619 NALNLYARWSV

-1642 VSTIY
+1642 VGTIY

-1652 ASSYTSSTSNVSVSV
+1652 ASSYTSSTSNVSVGV

-1696 SMGTSNVSKS
+1696 TMGTSNVSKS

-1756 DKNITFNTNGKTIT
+1756 SKNVKINTNGKTIT
-1770 LSNSITNSATTKITG
+1770 LSNSITNSATTEITG
-1785 SGTLYYSSGVVISN
+1785 NGTLYYSSGVVISN

-1813 YTAAISMSAGT
+1813 YTAVISMSAGT
-1824 MNVNG
+1824 INVNG

-1843 APFVPSGGTLNIN
+1843 APFAPTGGTLNIN

-1901 QGTLKDVTNGITLRG
+1901 QGTLKDVTNAITLQG

-1989 VVKDVPELH
+1989 VVNDVPELH
-1998 SSNSFSFNN
+1998 SSNSLSFNN

-2070 KITGYANS
+2070 KITGYA
-2078 LANAISNTSSGG
+2078 ANLSDAITNTSSGG

-2303 YGHAMS
+2303 YGHAMN

-2335 LYLGYDPTVGHADDN
+2335 LYLGYDPTVGHVDNN
-2350 SGADVSIANVDTYAV
+2350 SGADVSIANVDTYDV
-2365 FNYTGG
+2365 CNYTGG
-2371 TIYMGRGTYVYDVRN
+2371 TIYMGRGTYVYDVRD
-2386 TSSITNDN
+2386 TSSITNDS

-2452 ASYSIRRYSYKK
+2452 ASYSIRRYSSKK

>member
-1 MCVGASFAWYAW
+1 M
-13 KGSEVNVNV
+13 
-22 NFADLDP
+22 
-29 YIKYTPL
+29 
-36 TIKNSDKN
+36 
-44 KTLTESNDYT
+44 
-54 GGIGYNLTFNKNA
+54 
-67 NGDNLDAYGQNYLK
+67 
-81 VTSATDSDIFKA
+81 
-93 SNLKWTLVS
+93 
-102 VSNNTREEIST
+102 
-113 GNFVGENVVEGNDTS
+113 
-128 KMIPISIDFSLTK
+128 
-141 ESQNTNYEF
+141 
-150 YLWLDSNGHQNVD
+150 
-163 ISGKNITVSLASNAS
+163 
-178 TIKDV
+178 
-183 DEMYI
+183 
-188 RSIEYE
+188 
-194 VGVIKKFTAYSSK
+194 
-207 YDITGYK
+207 
-214 IINTETTPSYS
+214 
-225 DNDWITIS
+225 
-233 NNEAA
+233 
-238 TIESGKIVTIEPNK
+238 
-252 NMNTINN
+252 
-259 ICIKNS
+259 
-265 NNEVYCKSIGKYS
+265 
-278 DEAGDKPNNT
+278 
-288 LCNNLTYN
+288 
-296 GNSQQLVSSTSVNGY
+296 
-311 GYTLKDYTGKNAGD
+311 
-325 YTITASLKDNYVWK
+325 
-339 DGTSNDI
+339 
-346 TFNCSINK
+346 
-354 KVASITANDQH
+354 
-365 ITYEDSIDNSVSKI
+365 
-379 TTSGLVTGHS
+379 
-389 VSSITLTPSTNNV
+389 
-402 ITNGTITPSK
+402 
-412 ATIVSDGTDVTSNY
+412 
-426 NITYNTGKLVID
+426 
-438 ALSIENAEITL
+438 
-449 NQTTYTYD
+449 
-457 GNEKKPT
+457 
-464 TTVVLN
+464 
-470 NKTLILNTD
+470 
-479 YTVSYSNNKNAGTA
+479 
-493 TVTITGKGNY
+493 
-503 TGTKSINFTIGK
+503 
-515 KANSL
+515 
-520 TVTAKTLTYN
+520 
-530 KKDQALVGVSN
+530 
-541 AQGTVYYAVGTELT
+541 
-555 SSNYSS
+555 
-561 SGSATIPT
+561 
-569 KMNVGSYTVYYYTPG
+569 
-584 NGNYQEK
+584 
-591 KGSVISTINPYNLS
+591 
-605 NATIASISNQLYTGN
+605 
-620 EIKPAP
+620 
-626 AVTVP
+626 
-631 LPSGS
+631 
-636 TTTLVNGT
+636 
-644 DFNYSYSNNK
+644 
-654 NAGTATVTVTGK
+654 
-666 GNYTGTKSINFK
+666 
-678 IEYKTY
+678 
-684 TVTLNN
+684 
-690 QSATSAGTTILY
+690 
-702 GRYADGIYL
+702 
-711 DSAYSKKMTT
+711 
-721 SANAIA
+721 
-727 KPSKTGY
+727 
-734 TFGGYYT
+734 
-741 ATNGGGTQLINASG
+741 
-755 NITSSFTNTLYNNNV
+755 
-770 TLYAKWIADSYTITF
+770 
-785 NSNGGTGSMSDLT
+785 
-798 MTYDTAKTLTA
+798 
-809 NSFKKQYTVTY
+809 
-820 NYDGATGGNSNS
+820 
-832 SATANYKF
+832 
-840 VGWTKDGINL
+840 
-850 YSKLNLSSNSFTIDN
+850 
-865 DGMYYVSKSNTGSS
+865 
-879 GTYLNFFYN
+879 
-888 KRDDIVS
+888 
-895 GNDYTEIEVIKSLD
+895 
-909 YSGNLNLYVGDS
+909 
-921 HTAAKSQITGTSK
+921 
-934 SVSSLKVGNNYFA
+934 
-947 LKGSTNSSP
+947 
-956 SLLSRGFI
+956 
-964 GVPVNTS
+964 
-971 ITIKFRPVL
+971 
-980 IAAKYNNI
+980 
-988 DMYFFDS
+988 
-995 SSVKNLTT
+995 
-1003 TNGGKVNLYADWNET
+1003 
-1018 SINLPTPTKT
+1018 
-1028 GYTFAGWY
+1028 
-1036 KSSSGGTKVG
+1036 
-1046 NGGTSY
+1046 
-1052 TPTSNVTLYAKWTAN
+1052 
-1067 ALAFNDKTITK
+1067 
-1078 SFSTSSQSDTINS
+1078 
-1091 ASNGTGS
+1091 
-1098 YTYSIISG
+1098 
-1106 NDNSYFSLSGTNLTI
+1106 
-1121 KVSTPGGTYKLTVQ
+1121 
-1135 AKDQKSGATKN
+1135 
-1146 ATITI
+1146 
-1151 TINKISNTLSVTAKT
+1151 
-1166 LTYNK
+1166 
-1171 KDQTLVSV
+1171 
-1179 SNAQGTVYYAV
+1179 
-1190 GTELTSSNYSS
+1190 
-1201 SGSTTIPTK
+1201 
-1210 MNAGSYTIYYYTPG
+1210 
-1224 NGNYQEKKG
+1224 
-1233 SVISKINAYNLSN
+1233 
-1246 ATIASISNQT
+1246 
-1256 YTGNEIK
+1256 
-1263 PTPAVTVPLPSG
+1263 
-1275 STTTLVNGTDFNYSY
+1275 
-1290 SNNKNAGTATVTV
+1290 
-1303 TGKGNYTGTKSINFT
+1303 
-1318 IVYKTYTITLDNQS
+1318 YKTYTITLDNQS

-1554 AQYGTSWSNTATYDS
+1554 DQYGTSWSNTATYDS

-1619 NTLNLYARWSV
+1619 NALNLYARWSV

-1642 VSTIY
+1642 VGTIY

-1696 SMGTSNVSKS
+1696 TMGTSNVSKS

-1756 DKNITFNTNGKTIT
+1756 SKNVKINTNGKTIT
-1770 LSNSITNSATTKITG
+1770 LSNSITNSATTEITG
-1785 SGTLYYSSGVVISN
+1785 NGTLYYSSGVVISN

-1824 MNVNG
+1824 INVNG
-1829 GTFVINASNCSNGC
+1829 GTFVINASSCSNGC

-1861 GTNLNFLVING
+1861 GTNLNYLVING

-1901 QGTLKDVTNGITLRG
+1901 QGTLKDVINGITLQG

-1941 ITGGTLTGAHGILS
+1941 ITGGTLTGAHGIVS
-1955 SSGTVNITGGSIVG
+1955 GSGTVNITGGSIVG
-1969 SSYEAIYNNGA
+1969 NSYEAIYNNGA

-1989 VVKDVPELH
+1989 VVNDVPELH

-2070 KITGYANS
+2070 KITGYA
-2078 LANAISNTSSGG
+2078 ANLSDAITNTSSGG
-2090 TMLALKNNTSAG
+2090 TMLALKDNTSAG

-2276 TAISMEGHDDSNNFV
+2276 TAISMEGHNDSNNFV

-2303 YGHAMS
+2303 YGHAMN

-2350 SGADVSIANVDTYAV
+2350 SGFDVSIANVDTYAV
-2365 FNYTGG
+2365 VNYIGG

-2386 TSSITNDN
+2386 TSSITNDS

>member
-1 MCVGASFAWYAW
+1 MRNFNKIIFLYIFIFVMCMGASFAWYAW
-13 KGSEVNVNV
+13 KSSEVNVNV

-36 TIKNSDKN
+36 TIKESDKN

-81 VTSATDSDIFKA
+81 VTSTTDSDIFKA
-93 SNLKWTLVS
+93 SNFKWTLVS
-102 VSNNTREEIST
+102 VNDSTRTVIST

-128 KMIPISIDFSLTK
+128 KMIPVSIDFSLTK

-150 YLWLDSNGHQNVD
+150 YLWLDSNSHQNVD
-163 ISGKNITVSLASNAS
+163 ISGKNITVSMASNAS
-178 TIKDV
+178 TIKNV

-194 VGVIKKFTAYSSK
+194 VGIIKKFTAYSSK

-225 DNDWITIS
+225 DNNWIAIS
-233 NNEAA
+233 SDNSTTEAA
-238 TIESGKIVTIEPNK
+238 TIESGRVVTINPNK
-252 NMNTINN
+252 TMDTINN
-259 ICIKNS
+259 ICIKNE

-278 DEAGDKPNNT
+278 DEIDRPTGT

-296 GNSQQLVSSTSVNGY
+296 GNSQQLVSSTSGIGY
-311 GYTLKDYTGKNAGD
+311 VLKLKNNTGTDVAGTNAGNYD
-325 YTITASLKDNYVWK
+325 IVASLEDNYVWK
-339 DGTSNDI
+339 DGTSDDI
-346 TFNCSINK
+346 TFACSIK
-354 KVASITANDQH
+354 KQDLTVKALDQTIYYGDTISQGLNMITSTGLVEN
-365 ITYEDSIDNSVSKI
+365 DSIA
-379 TTSGLVTGHS
+379 
-389 VSSITLTPSTNNV
+389 SITLTPSTTEVTN
-402 ITNGTITPSK
+402 NGTITPE
-412 ATIVSDGTDVTSNY
+412 VSAIFNNDGDDTMGNY
-426 NITYNTGKLVID
+426 NITYEKGKLIIKD
-438 ALSIENAEITL
+438 LSIETAEITL
-449 NQTTYTYD
+449 NPTSYTYD

-464 TTVVLN
+464 ITVVLN
-470 NKTLILNTD
+470 NKTLVNGID
-479 YTVSYSNNKNAGTA
+479 YTV
-493 TVTITGKGNY
+493 
-503 TGTKSINFTIGK
+503 
-515 KANSL
+515 
-520 TVTAKTLTYN
+520 
-530 KKDQALVGVSN
+530 
-541 AQGTVYYAVGTELT
+541 
-555 SSNYSS
+555 
-561 SGSATIPT
+561 
-569 KMNVGSYTVYYYTPG
+569 
-584 NGNYQEK
+584 
-591 KGSVISTINPYNLS
+591 
-605 NATIASISNQLYTGN
+605 
-620 EIKPAP
+620 
-626 AVTVP
+626 
-631 LPSGS
+631 
-636 TTTLVNGT
+636 
-644 DFNYSYSNNK
+644 SYSNNK

-666 GNYTGTKSINFK
+666 GNYTGTKSINF
-678 IEYKTY
+678 
-684 TVTLNN
+684 
-690 QSATSAGTTILY
+690 
-702 GRYADGIYL
+702 
-711 DSAYSKKMTT
+711 
-721 SANAIA
+721 
-727 KPSKTGY
+727 
-734 TFGGYYT
+734 
-741 ATNGGGTQLINASG
+741 
-755 NITSSFTNTLYNNNV
+755 
-770 TLYAKWIADSYTITF
+770 
-785 NSNGGTGSMSDLT
+785 
-798 MTYDTAKTLTA
+798 
-809 NSFKKQYTVTY
+809 
-820 NYDGATGGNSNS
+820 
-832 SATANYKF
+832 
-840 VGWTKDGINL
+840 
-850 YSKLNLSSNSFTIDN
+850 TID
-865 DGMYYVSKSNTGSS
+865 K
-879 GTYLNFFYN
+879 
-888 KRDDIVS
+888 K
-895 GNDYTEIEVIKSLD
+895 
-909 YSGNLNLYVGDS
+909 
-921 HTAAKSQITGTSK
+921 A
-934 SVSSLKVGNNYFA
+934 
-947 LKGSTNSSP
+947 
-956 SLLSRGFI
+956 
-964 GVPVNTS
+964 
-971 ITIKFRPVL
+971 
-980 IAAKYNNI
+980 
-988 DMYFFDS
+988 
-995 SSVKNLTT
+995 
-1003 TNGGKVNLYADWNET
+1003 
-1018 SINLPTPTKT
+1018 
-1028 GYTFAGWY
+1028 
-1036 KSSSGGTKVG
+1036 
-1046 NGGTSY
+1046 
-1052 TPTSNVTLYAKWTAN
+1052 
-1067 ALAFNDKTITK
+1067 
-1078 SFSTSSQSDTINS
+1078 
-1091 ASNGTGS
+1091 
-1098 YTYSIISG
+1098 
-1106 NDNSYFSLSGTNLTI
+1106 
-1121 KVSTPGGTYKLTVQ
+1121 
-1135 AKDQKSGATKN
+1135 
-1146 ATITI
+1146 
-1151 TINKISNTLSVTAKT
+1151 NTLSVTAKT

-1171 KDQTLVSV
+1171 SAQALVSV
-1179 SNAQGTVYYAV
+1179 SNTQGTVYYAV

-1210 MNAGSYTIYYYTPG
+1210 MNAGSYTVYYYTRG
-1224 NGNYQEKKG
+1224 NDNYQEKKG
-1233 SVISKINAYNLSN
+1233 SVISTINPYNLSN

-1554 AQYGTSWSNTATYDS
+1554 DQYGTSWSNTATYDS

-1619 NTLNLYARWSV
+1619 NALNLYARWSV

-1642 VSTIY
+1642 VGTIY

-1696 SMGTSNVSKS
+1696 TMGTSNVSKS

-1756 DKNITFNTNGKTIT
+1756 SKNVKINTNGKTIT
-1770 LSNSITNSATTKITG
+1770 LSNSITNSATTEITG
-1785 SGTLYYSSGVVISN
+1785 NGTLYYSSGVVISN

-1824 MNVNG
+1824 INVNG
-1829 GTFVINASNCSNGC
+1829 GTFVINASSCSNGC

-1861 GTNLNFLVING
+1861 GTNLNYLVING

-1901 QGTLKDVTNGITLRG
+1901 QGTLKDVINGITLQG

-1941 ITGGTLTGAHGILS
+1941 ITGGTLTGAHGIVS
-1955 SSGTVNITGGSIVG
+1955 GSGTVNITGGSIVG
-1969 SSYEAIYNNGA
+1969 NSYEAIYNNGA

-1989 VVKDVPELH
+1989 VVNDVPELH

-2070 KITGYANS
+2070 KITGYA
-2078 LANAISNTSSGG
+2078 ANLSDAITNTSSGG
-2090 TMLALKNNTSAG
+2090 TMLALKDNTSAG

-2276 TAISMEGHDDSNNFV
+2276 TAISMEGHNDSNNFV

-2303 YGHAMS
+2303 YGHAMN

-2350 SGADVSIANVDTYAV
+2350 SGFDVSIANVDTYAV
-2365 FNYTGG
+2365 VNYIGG

-2386 TSSITNDN
+2386 TSSITNDS

>member
-1 MCVGASFAWYAW
+1 MRNFNKIIFLYIFIFVMCMGASFAWYAW
-13 KGSEVNVNV
+13 KSSEVNVNV

-36 TIKNSDKN
+36 TIKESDKN

-81 VTSATDSDIFKA
+81 VTSTTDSDIFKA
-93 SNLKWTLVS
+93 SNFKWTLVS
-102 VSNNTREEIST
+102 VNDSTRTVIST

-150 YLWLDSNGHQNVD
+150 YLWLDSNSHQNVD
-163 ISGKNITVSLASNAS
+163 ISGKNITVSMASNAS
-178 TIKDV
+178 TIKNV

-194 VGVIKKFTAYSSK
+194 VGIIKKFTAYSSK

-225 DNDWITIS
+225 DNDWIAIS
-233 NNEAA
+233 SDNSTTEAA
-238 TIESGKIVTIEPNK
+238 TIESGKIVTINPNK
-252 NMNTINN
+252 TMDTINN
-259 ICIKNS
+259 ICIKNE

-278 DEAGDKPNNT
+278 DEIDRPTGT

-296 GNSQQLVSSTSVNGY
+296 GNSQQLVSSTSGV
-311 GYTLKDYTGKNAGD
+311 GYTLSGYNQKNAGT
-325 YTITASLKDNYVWK
+325 YTITATLKDNYSWK
-339 DGTSNDI
+339 TSVNGSYTDKATFDCNIKQKTLTVKALDQTIYYGDTISQGLNMITSTGLVEND
-346 TFNCSINK
+346 
-354 KVASITANDQH
+354 SIT
-365 ITYEDSIDNSVSKI
+365 SII
-379 TTSGLVTGHS
+379 
-389 VSSITLTPSTNNV
+389 LTPSTTEVTN
-402 ITNGTITPSK
+402 NGTITPG
-412 ATIVSDGTDVTSNY
+412 VSAIFNNDGDDTMGNY
-426 NITYNTGKLVID
+426 NITYEKGKLIIKD
-438 ALSIENAEITL
+438 LSIETAEITL

-470 NKTLILNTD
+470 NKTLVNGTD

-503 TGTKSINFTIGK
+503 TGSKSINFTIDK

-530 KKDQALVGVSN
+530 KKAQA
-541 AQGTVYYAVGTELT
+541 
-555 SSNYSS
+555 
-561 SGSATIPT
+561 
-569 KMNVGSYTVYYYTPG
+569 
-584 NGNYQEK
+584 
-591 KGSVISTINPYNLS
+591 
-605 NATIASISNQLYTGN
+605 
-620 EIKPAP
+620 
-626 AVTVP
+626 
-631 LPSGS
+631 
-636 TTTLVNGT
+636 
-644 DFNYSYSNNK
+644 
-654 NAGTATVTVTGK
+654 
-666 GNYTGTKSINFK
+666 
-678 IEYKTY
+678 
-684 TVTLNN
+684 
-690 QSATSAGTTILY
+690 
-702 GRYADGIYL
+702 
-711 DSAYSKKMTT
+711 
-721 SANAIA
+721 
-727 KPSKTGY
+727 
-734 TFGGYYT
+734 
-741 ATNGGGTQLINASG
+741 
-755 NITSSFTNTLYNNNV
+755 
-770 TLYAKWIADSYTITF
+770 
-785 NSNGGTGSMSDLT
+785 
-798 MTYDTAKTLTA
+798 
-809 NSFKKQYTVTY
+809 
-820 NYDGATGGNSNS
+820 
-832 SATANYKF
+832 
-840 VGWTKDGINL
+840 
-850 YSKLNLSSNSFTIDN
+850 
-865 DGMYYVSKSNTGSS
+865 
-879 GTYLNFFYN
+879 
-888 KRDDIVS
+888 
-895 GNDYTEIEVIKSLD
+895 
-909 YSGNLNLYVGDS
+909 
-921 HTAAKSQITGTSK
+921 
-934 SVSSLKVGNNYFA
+934 
-947 LKGSTNSSP
+947 
-956 SLLSRGFI
+956 
-964 GVPVNTS
+964 
-971 ITIKFRPVL
+971 
-980 IAAKYNNI
+980 
-988 DMYFFDS
+988 
-995 SSVKNLTT
+995 
-1003 TNGGKVNLYADWNET
+1003 
-1018 SINLPTPTKT
+1018 
-1028 GYTFAGWY
+1028 
-1036 KSSSGGTKVG
+1036 
-1046 NGGTSY
+1046 
-1052 TPTSNVTLYAKWTAN
+1052 
-1067 ALAFNDKTITK
+1067 
-1078 SFSTSSQSDTINS
+1078 
-1091 ASNGTGS
+1091 
-1098 YTYSIISG
+1098 
-1106 NDNSYFSLSGTNLTI
+1106 
-1121 KVSTPGGTYKLTVQ
+1121 
-1135 AKDQKSGATKN
+1135 
-1146 ATITI
+1146 
-1151 TINKISNTLSVTAKT
+1151 
-1166 LTYNK
+1166 
-1171 KDQTLVSV
+1171 LVSV
-1179 SNAQGTVYYAV
+1179 SNTQGTVYYAV

-1210 MNAGSYTIYYYTPG
+1210 MNAGSYTVYYYTRG
-1224 NGNYQEKKG
+1224 NDNYQEKKG
-1233 SVISKINAYNLSN
+1233 SVISTINPYNLSN

-1256 YTGNEIK
+1256 YTGSAIT
-1263 PTPAVTVPLPSG
+1263 PTPAVTVPLPPG

-1554 AQYGTSWSNTATYDS
+1554 DQYGTSWSNTATYDS

-1619 NTLNLYARWSV
+1619 NALNLYARWSV

-1642 VSTIY
+1642 VGTIY

-1652 ASSYTSSTSNVSVSV
+1652 ASSYTSSTSNVSVGV

-1696 SMGTSNVSKS
+1696 TMGTSNVSKS

-1756 DKNITFNTNGKTIT
+1756 SKNVKINTNGKTIT
-1770 LSNSITNSATTKITG
+1770 LSNSITNSATTEITG
-1785 SGTLYYSSGVVISN
+1785 NGTLYYSSGVVISN

-1813 YTAAISMSAGT
+1813 YTAVISMSAGT
-1824 MNVNG
+1824 INVNG

-1843 APFVPSGGTLNIN
+1843 APFAPTGGTLNIN

-1901 QGTLKDVTNGITLRG
+1901 QGTLKDVTNAITLQG

-1989 VVKDVPELH
+1989 VVNDVPELH
-1998 SSNSFSFNN
+1998 SSNSLSFNN

-2070 KITGYANS
+2070 KITGYA
-2078 LANAISNTSSGG
+2078 ANLSDAITNTSSGG

-2303 YGHAMS
+2303 YGHAMN

-2335 LYLGYDPTVGHADDN
+2335 LYLGYDPTVGHVDNN
-2350 SGADVSIANVDTYAV
+2350 SGADVSIANVDTYDV
-2365 FNYTGG
+2365 CNYTGG
-2371 TIYMGRGTYVYDVRN
+2371 TIYMGRGTYVYDVRD
-2386 TSSITNDN
+2386 TSSITNDS

-2452 ASYSIRRYSYKK
+2452 ASYSIRRYSSKK